1 MLSTPIESLKVL
13 FFVLLV
19 THTIVAAL
27 DTDQDFVDHE
37 DDFDD
42 HSRGEIKETAS
53 LQGLSH
59 FLAQQ
64 KMPANY
70 TCEKFPRVCG
80 LKDSA
85 GPDCCKKKCVNVKT
99 DQLNCGMCGYKC
111 KYAEI
116 CCGGRCV
123 NASFD
128 KSHCG
133 GFHKKC
139 KKGELCV
146 YGMCDYA

>member
-1 MLSTPIESLKVL
+1 MLSTPLKVL
-13 FFVLLV
+13 FFVLFV
-19 THTIVAAL
+19 TLTIVAAL
-27 DTDQDFVDHE
+27 DTDQDLVDHE

-53 LQGLSH
+53 LRGQ
-59 FLAQQ
+59 
-64 KMPANY
+64 
-70 TCEKFPRVCG
+70 RR
-80 LKDSA
+80 
-85 GPDCCKKKCVNVKT
+85 PDCYKKKCVNVKT
-99 DQLNCGMCGYKC
+99 DQLNCGMRGYKC

-116 CCGGRCV
+116 CCGGRFV

-133 GFHKKC
+133 GCHKKC
-139 KKGELCV
+139 KKGELCE